1 MNLAIPNKSNGYP
14 FLIFKGALILLVA
27 AIPYSRAIISIS
39 TALLFLSAVAEF
51 IITKPK
57 TNFKNIYFICLG
69 ALVIFCFVD
78 GLRAYSINEWVKSIE
93 VKIPLLIFPFS
104 IVIFQQKIS
113 KSFLQL
119 ISVVF
124 CLSITISVLAS
135 MFNYA
140 NNYTQINQLILQS
153 KNVPIFGGM
162 HHITYS
168 VFGAFATIAAV
179 VLAYQA
185 KLNWMWILALINLI
199 GLHILTARTGLV
211 GLYCTAS
218 LLGLVYFIN
227 HNPSKKIIL
236 LSLSAAIILPVAA
249 YFTIGSF
256 HNRAINTWEDVKV
269 IWNQKDANYQSMGM
283 RVEAA
288 KTSFSIVKKNPV
300 IGIGNSN
307 IKTAMAIQYESNN
320 TNLFIENR
328 ILPHNQFIME
338 LTVHGI
344 IGLILLIIFFMFPL
358 FNHFTKLPLLFI
370 SIWSLV
376 FFACMFEC
384 LFDRQH
390 GIILVSLF
398 WLLYSEYEVKNEL
411 KMPEN

>member
-1 MNLAIPNKSNGYP
+1 
-14 FLIFKGALILLVA
+14 VA

-39 TALLFLSAVAEF
+39 TALLFVSALAEF
-51 IITKPK
+51 SFNKPK
-57 TNFKNIYFICLG
+57 TNFRNIYFICLAALVLFCMLDG
-69 ALVIFCFVD
+69 FRAYSVDEWVKGNEVKLPLVIF
-78 GLRAYSINEWVKSIE
+78 
-93 VKIPLLIFPFS
+93 PFA
-104 IVIFQQKIS
+104 IVIFRQKINQ
-113 KSFLQL
+113 SFLQL

-124 CLSITISVLAS
+124 CVSITISVLAS

-140 NNYTQINQLILQS
+140 NNYDEINQLVLQS

-168 VFGAFATIAAV
+168 VFGAFATIVAF

-185 KLNWMWILALINLI
+185 KLKWMWIPAIINFV

-211 GLYCTAS
+211 GFYCTGM
-218 LLGLVYFIN
+218 LLGFVYFIN
-227 HNPSKKIIL
+227 HNSSKKLVLIGII
-236 LSLSAAIILPVAA
+236 AAIALPIAA
-249 YFTIGSF
+249 FFTIGSF
-256 HNRAINTWEDVKV
+256 HNRAVNTWEDVKV

-288 KTSFSIVKKNPV
+288 KTSFSIIKKHPI
-300 IGIGNSN
+300 IGVGNSN
-307 IKTAMAIQYESNN
+307 IKTAMAIQYEVNN

-338 LTVHGI
+338 LTVHGV
-344 IGLILLIIFFMFPL
+344 IGLLLLLVFFIYPL
-358 FNHFTKLPLLFI
+358 FNGFTKLPLLFI
-370 SIWSLV
+370 SLWSLV
-376 FFACMFEC
+376 LFACMFEC

-398 WLLYSEYEVKNEL
+398 WLLFSNKATEEL
-411 KMPEN
+411 KEPQNG